1 MMIINKQKLQ
11 EALEIVKP
19 GLSNKDS
26 IEQATSFAFTKGN
39 VVTYNDEISISH
51 PVEGVEFEGAVVAD
65 KLYALIN
72 KIKKDEIDIELKDNE
87 IIITSGRSKAGL
99 TIASEIKLPLSE
111 VETKGKWKP
120 LPKNF
125 NKFLKLAMAS
135 CGKDLSRPILSCV
148 HITKEGIVEASDG
161 YRVTQCTLEEQMPIK
176 DFLLPATSANNVS
189 KLNPTK
195 VSEGKGWIHFQTEGG
210 TVISCR
216 VFEAKYPN
224 INSIL
229 TMDETTRLILP
240 KTIQEVLDRA
250 NVFARRDTVLEEV
263 VNVVIDNNRFKIS
276 AEADGGEGW
285 FEEEVNLKYGGEKIS
300 FYITPYLLKG
310 ILNETQECN
319 LGTKKLK
326 FHGEGWIYLTML
338 RGV

>member
-1 MMIINKQKLQ
+1 MIINKQKLQ

-26 IEQATSFAFTKGN
+26 IEQTTSFAFTKGN

-51 PVEGVEFEGAVVAD
+51 PLDGVEFEGAIIAD

-72 KIKKDEIDIELKDNE
+72 KIKREEIEIELQENE

-99 TIASEIKLPLSE
+99 TIASEIKLPVQE
-111 VETKGKWKP
+111 VEAKGKWKP

-125 NKFLKLAMAS
+125 NKFLKLAMGS
-135 CGKDLSRPILSCV
+135 CGKDASRPILSCV
-148 HITKEGIVEASDG
+148 HITKEGIIEASDG
-161 YRVTQCTLEEQMPIK
+161 YRVTQCTLEEGMPIK
-176 DFLLPATSANNVS
+176 DFLLPANSANNVS

-195 VSEGKGWIHFQTEGG
+195 ISEGKGWVHFQTEGG

-216 VFEAKYPN
+216 IFEAKYPN

-229 TMDETTRLILP
+229 TMDETTRLTLP

-250 NVFARRDTVLEEV
+250 NVFAHRDSLLEES
-263 VNVVIDNNRFKIS
+263 VNVVVENNRFKIS
-276 AEADGGEGW
+276 SEGDSGEGW
-285 FEEEVNLKYGGEKIS
+285 FEEEVNLKYDGEKIS
-300 FYITPYLLKG
+300 FSITPYLLKG

-326 FHGEGWIYLTML
+326 FNGEGWVYLTML